1 MGDNTH
7 YVVADKDD
15 EVGFLS
21 FFPWF
26 ISYEAIF
33 IFILGWIHVY
43 DIKMANACYMNLND
57 SLRQLDPVW
66 ESVCVIV

>member
-26 ISYEAIF
+26 I
-33 IFILGWIHVY
+33 
-43 DIKMANACYMNLND
+43 NLMKPF
-57 SLRQLDPVW
+57 LFLMY
-66 ESVCVIV
+66 

>member
-33 IFILGWIHVY
+33 IFIVGWIHVY
-43 DIKMANACYMNLND
+43 DIKMANAC
-57 SLRQLDPVW
+57 
-66 ESVCVIV
+66 

>member
-21 FFPWF
+21 FHDLYKVKPFLF
-26 ISYEAIF
+26 LMYMLYEI
-33 IFILGWIHVY
+33 Y
-43 DIKMANACYMNLND
+43 DSIKTA
-57 SLRQLDPVW
+57 
-66 ESVCVIV
+66 